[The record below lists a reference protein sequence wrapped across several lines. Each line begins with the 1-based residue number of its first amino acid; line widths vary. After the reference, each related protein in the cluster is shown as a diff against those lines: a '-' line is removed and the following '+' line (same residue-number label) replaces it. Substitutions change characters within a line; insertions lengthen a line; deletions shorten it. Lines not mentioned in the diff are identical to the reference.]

1 MRHAFPNRKQLGN
14 PPPTGHDRLGI
25 AGVFWM
31 IRRFTSVQIVPAIA
45 DTGSTNRLVQAAT
58 ATLVGIHGTGEAPLA
73 SHGRKGVDFAEI
85 GTTHSEPQLIGP
97 FGL

>member
-1 MRHAFPNRKQLGN
+1 MRRALPNRKQLGN
-14 PPPTGHDRLGI
+14 PPPTGHDRVGI

-58 ATLVGIHGTGEAPLA
+58 ATLVGITAQVKLRSRATAGKAPISLKSA
-73 SHGRKGVDFAEI
+73 RRIQNLS
-85 GTTHSEPQLIGP
+85 L
-97 FGL
+97 